1 MYISS
6 AQKMVKIV
14 QTCGCV
20 NIFLKPGGFQ
30 LFFFEIFILQSVGY
44 LKYNL
49 KEIVE
54 LMMQLA

>member
-1 MYISS
+1 
-6 AQKMVKIV
+6 MVKIV